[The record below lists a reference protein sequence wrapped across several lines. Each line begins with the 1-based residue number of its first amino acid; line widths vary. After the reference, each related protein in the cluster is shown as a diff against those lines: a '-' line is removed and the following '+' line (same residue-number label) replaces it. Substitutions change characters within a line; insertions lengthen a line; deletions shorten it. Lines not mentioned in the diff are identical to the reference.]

1 MYIESLIRLAEII
14 SHFNEKGEKLIDE
27 QFHGDTIEIIEAQSK
42 FLANELSFKEKEP
55 GPYTLG
61 LGDFT
66 ITIFTPDQT
75 EIAEWAAIARHGN
88 WQNNYRFN
96 SMYGLVKA
104 LSQAF
109 EDYNKH
115 IKDGSTSTQETTS
128 KAED

>member
-14 SHFNEKGEKLIDE
+14 SHFDEKGEKLIDSE
-27 QFHGDTIEIIEAQSK
+27 FHAGTMEIIESQSK
-42 FLANELSFKEKEP
+42 FLSNELQFKEKEP
-55 GPYTLG
+55 GPYTFG
-61 LGDFT
+61 VGDFT

-104 LSQAF
+104 ISQAF

-115 IKDGSTSTQETTS
+115 INDGSTKSQEGTS
-128 KAED
+128 KTED